1 MAKSDDG
8 LFDKLSGKIGDVV
21 FASWRG
27 IPYIRSKPSGN
38 PSNTK
43 AQQEQRSKFG
53 VVVKFVGRILP
64 VINAGFK
71 WRLDEMPE
79 RNAAISYLMKNG
91 IRGKKPEIYIDYPRV
106 KVARGGLPAPK
117 EASAHRVEERLV
129 SVKWKY
135 NQQVTSARKD
145 DSVIALAYA
154 PKLQKGVWKIGG
166 DVARSDEAVALKLP
180 EAMAKQELHI
190 YLAFANTTGTDA
202 SDSVYLGSL

>member
-8 LFDKLSGKIGDVV
+8 LFGKLSGKLGDIV

-27 IPYIRSKPSGN
+27 IPYIRSRPSGN

-43 AQQEQRSKFG
+43 AQQNQRSKFG
-53 VVVKFVGRILP
+53 VVVKFVGSILP

-91 IRGKKPEIYIDYPRV
+91 VRGKKPEIYIDYPRV
-106 KVARGGLPAPK
+106 KVARGSLPAPK
-117 EASAHRVEERLV
+117 EASADRVEERLV

-135 NQQVTSARKD
+135 NPEAASVHKD

-166 DVARSDEAVALKLP
+166 SVARSDETVALELP
-180 EAMAKQELHI
+180 ETMVEEEVHT
-190 YLAFANTTGTDA
+190 YLAFANTMGTDA